1 MRIAV
6 LLPTFDEA
14 ALLTT
19 LASVRDEAIAS
30 GGSAEPALAVTVFV
44 VDDGSRVP
52 VRREALEALLDRRA
66 LPGVSGFSLV
76 LARHR
81 VNLGQGAALETAR
94 RLALAHSAHEPFDAY
109 VTMDADGQH
118 RAADLAALVRPLAAG
133 ADVVFGNRFTGGT
146 EIPKVRALVL
156 RAARLLEWA
165 LTGLRLGDAHNG
177 FRAFDERGIRAVRM
191 HQRGMAHATEIRQEV
206 ARAGLVVAEAPVR
219 VQYDEASLAKGQ
231 RSWGA
236 LAILRD
242 ILYKYLFAGVS

>member
-1 MRIAV
+1 MVRGSVRIAV
-6 LLPTFDEA
+6 LLPTFDEP
-14 ALLTT
+14 ALLAT
-19 LASVRDEAIAS
+19 LASVRDERGDAS
-30 GGSAEPALAVTVFV
+30 VTVFV
-44 VDDGSRVP
+44 VDDGSRLP
-52 VRREALEALLDRRA
+52 VLRADLQTLLA
-66 LPGVSGFSLV
+66 PGEPGFALV

-94 RLALAHSAHEPFDAY
+94 RLALGRASRRSGPFDAY

-118 RAADLAALVRPLAAG
+118 RAADLAALVRPLASG

-146 EIPKVRALVL
+146 EIPRVRALVL

-177 FRAFDERGIRAVRM
+177 FRAFDERGIRAVQM

-219 VQYDEASLAKGQ
+219 VRYDQASLAKGQ

-242 ILYKYLFAGVS
+242 ILYQYLFAGVS

>member
-1 MRIAV
+1 MVRGRVRIAV
-6 LLPTFDEA
+6 LLPTFNEP
-14 ALLTT
+14 ALVAT
-19 LASVRDEAIAS
+19 LASIRDQV
-30 GGSAEPALAVTVFV
+30 ALELAFDVTVFV
-44 VDDGSRVP
+44 VDDGSRAP
-52 VRREALEALLDRRA
+52 VRRETLEQLTDASR
-66 LPGVSGFSLV
+66 PGRFALV

-94 RLALAHSAHEPFDAY
+94 RLALQHRSRVAPFDAY

-118 RAADLAALVRPLAAG
+118 RAADLAALVGPLATG

-146 EIPKVRALVL
+146 EIPRVRALVL

-177 FRAFDERGIRAVRM
+177 FRAFDERGIRAVQM

-219 VQYDEASLAKGQ
+219 VHYDQASLAKGQ

>member
-1 MRIAV
+1 MVRGGVRLAV
-6 LLPTFDEA
+6 LLPTFNEPALEA
-14 ALLTT
+14 T
-19 LASVRDEAIAS
+19 LASLRDVSEAS
-30 GGSAEPALAVTVFV
+30 VEVTVFV

-52 VRREALEALLDRRA
+52 VPQAMLAPLVCPA
-66 LPGVSGFSLV
+66 FSV
-76 LARHR
+76 ILARHR

-94 RLALAHSAHEPFDAY
+94 RLALARAPFDAY

-118 RAADLAALVRPLAAG
+118 RAADLAALVQPLAAG
-133 ADVVFGNRFTGGT
+133 AHVVFGNRFTGGT
-146 EIPKVRALVL
+146 EIPRVRALVL
-156 RAARLLEWA
+156 RAARLLEWG

-177 FRAFDERGIRAVRM
+177 FRAFDERAIRAVQM

-219 VQYDEASLAKGQ
+219 VHYDQASLAKGQ

-236 LAILRD
+236 LGILRD